1 MGFGGVSN
9 YFAGF
14 RVTTDL
20 VSGLCM
26 LVTLTYF
33 ATIIYSRP
41 KRGEECQKYIEE
53 TKNTEGDNS

>member
-9 YFAGF
+9 YYAGF

-26 LVTLTYF
+26 LVTLSYA
-33 ATIIYSRP
+33 ATIIYNRP
-41 KRGEECQKYIEE
+41 KRGEEYQKYIQE
-53 TKNTEGDNS
+53 TKDTEEDES